1 MRVKSI
7 LPVSHT
13 LIFFCQSPDT
23 LQAILDDAVKVSEQT
38 KAVLDHLGSAKRFLQ
53 TIMELGAIASQVSR

>member
-1 MRVKSI
+1 MCVKSI
-7 LPVSHT
+7 LTLSRT

-38 KAVLDHLGSAKRFLQ
+38 KAVLDRLESAKQFLQ
-53 TIMELGAIASQVSR
+53 TIMELGAIACEVS